1 MYPHGLPASSPAGWC
16 AQPND
21 REDAMTD
28 YRINLYDGPGI
39 DSATQ
44 ASMLGAYRALFEHEL
59 GCSFLA
65 RQSLSAA
72 RRLP

>member
-1 MYPHGLPASSPAGWC
+1 
-16 AQPND
+16 
-21 REDAMTD
+21 MTD